1 MSNIKEKALEYHAAG
16 FNCAQSVLAACKEY
30 TGLDDSAALAIS
42 AGFGGGLRSGEICGA
57 ISGAVMALGLVCPFN
72 EADNAEAKVKIA
84 ELAESCVS
92 SCKEEYDYIRCLDL
106 KRSGVN
112 CSEIIGKMAEIA
124 ENMIIKAKE
133 N

>member
-16 FNCAQSVLAACKEY
+16 FNCAQSVLAACNEY

-84 ELAESCVS
+84 ELAKNCVS
-92 SCKEEYDYIRCLDL
+92 ACNDEYNYCHLYTSDAADEEDSVDL
-106 KRSGVN
+106 GGRRITN
-112 CSEIIGKMAEIA
+112 
-124 ENMIIKAKE
+124 NHQP
-133 N
+133 

>member
-57 ISGAVMALGLVCPFN
+57 MALGLVCPFN

-84 ELAESCVS
+84 ELAKNCVS
-92 SCKEEYDYIRCLDL
+92 ACNDEYNCIRCLDL
-106 KRSGVN
+106 KQSGVN
-112 CSEIIGKMAEIA
+112 CSEIIGRMAEIA

>member
-1 MSNIKEKALEYHAAG
+1 M
-16 FNCAQSVLAACKEY
+16 AACKEY

-84 ELAESCVS
+84 ELAKNCVS
-92 SCKEEYDYIRCLDL
+92 ACNDEYNYIRCLDL
-106 KRSGVN
+106 KQSGVN
-112 CSEIIGKMAEIA
+112 CSEIIGRMAEIA

>member
-1 MSNIKEKALEYHAAG
+1 MSNIKEKALEYHMAG

-57 ISGAVMALGLVCPFN
+57 ISGAVMALGLACPFN

-84 ELAESCVS
+84 ELAKSCVS

-106 KRSGVN
+106 KRNGISCN
-112 CSEIIGKMAEIA
+112 ELIGKMAEIA
-124 ENMIIKAKE
+124 EDMIIKAKE